1 MNQGIDYSQIP
12 LRDIHLPDPVG
23 LWPPAPGW
31 WILLALALVGLA
43 VVLVDYLRRR
53 HQRAA
58 LKVLRRV
65 DERLKA
71 GEEPAG
77 CLASVSAVMRRFA
90 MSAATNPALVA
101 GLVGRP
107 WLSYLDS
114 RWDRRA
120 FSEGV
125 GRALTVAPYVPAYAA
140 SVDEAS
146 ELTALCIDWVKA
158 QRPGR

>member
-1 MNQGIDYSQIP
+1 MNQGIDYAQIP

-31 WILLALALVGLA
+31 WMLLALALAGLA
-43 VVLVDYLRRR
+43 FAAYRYVRTR

-58 LKVLRRV
+58 LKVLRRIG
-65 DERLKA
+65 ERLAA
-71 GEEPAG
+71 GAEPAA
-77 CLASVSAVMRRFA
+77 CLAGVSAVMRRFA

-101 GLVGRP
+101 GLVGSA

-114 RWDRRA
+114 RWDRSA

-125 GRALTVAPYVPAYAA
+125 GRALTVAPYLPAHAA
-140 SVDEAS
+140 SADEAT
-146 ELTALCIDWVKA
+146 ELTGLCIDWIRR
-158 QRPGR
+158 QRLGA

>member
-12 LRDIHLPDPVG
+12 LRDLHLPDPVAF
-23 LWPPAPGW
+23 WPPAPGW
-31 WILLALALVGLA
+31 WALLALVIAGCVVWAL
-43 VVLVDYLRRR
+43 DYLRRR

-58 LKVLRRV
+58 LRMLQRVSARLR
-65 DERLKA
+65 A
-71 GEEPAG
+71 GDEPAA
-77 CLASVSAVMRRFA
+77 CLAVVSSVMRRFA

-114 RWDRRA
+114 RWDRQG

-125 GRALTVAPYVPAYAA
+125 GRALTVAPYLPAA
-140 SVDEAS
+140 SGSSSEAV
-146 ELTALCIDWVKA
+146 ELTALCIAWVKA
-158 QRPGR
+158 QRPER